1 MILQRAILHVLLAEK
16 MPVPARIIAD
26 KVPEFCGNL
35 PHNKAEAAERVALE
49 CEDLQIGGDV
59 MFQAHR
65 DFGKLWTITKIGRE
79 RIGAPT
85 GGGNE

>member
-1 MILQRAILHVLLAEK
+1 MILQRAILHVLLSEK
-16 MPVPARIIAD
+16 LPVPARIIAA
-26 KVPEFCGNL
+26 KVPEFGGNL
-35 PHNKAEAAERVALE
+35 PPNKAEAAERVALE

-59 MFQAHR
+59 MFQTHR
-65 DFGKLWTITKIGRE
+65 DFGKLWTITQIGRE